1 MQLSGRGAIFL
12 GAIVLEPTL
21 LYKQSVHWY
30 HFINNYFSDR
40 MKRLIIVTIVV
51 LTGSDG
57 ETIDACKVSDNK
69 NVVRKN
75 REKHSIKKK

>member
-1 MQLSGRGAIFL
+1 
-12 GAIVLEPTL
+12 
-21 LYKQSVHWY
+21 
-30 HFINNYFSDR
+30 